1 MNKWLAIPI
10 IALLAAG
17 TITNGYFYLQESSK
31 LEDTQSQVATLE
43 QNISTLLTSMAT
55 LEGGISD
62 LEVDI
67 SAIGEGILETESF
80 ISDLL
85 VDISQLET
93 LSCAVQD
100 VVTILQPSV
109 VRIDVQGFFGIGSGS
124 GVIFNS
130 AGYVI
135 TNYHVIEDARSV
147 EITLMDGEVFNASV
161 IAQDAD
167 HDLALLKIISSRS
180 DFPEAAL
187 GSSEDITIGEEVVA
201 IGFPLGLELGGSATF
216 TKGIVSAVRTI
227 SFDNYEYVQTDA
239 AINPGNSGGPL
250 VNLKGEVIGI
260 NTWIFPGAQGLGFSV
275 PIDVVKSFIAQNLAP

>member
-1 MNKWLAIPI
+1 MNKWVAIPI

-17 TITNGYFYLQESSK
+17 TITNGYFYLQESGK

-62 LEVDI
+62 LEVDV
-67 SAIGEGILETESF
+67 SAIGEGISETDSF

-100 VVTILQPSV
+100 VVTILEPSV

-135 TNYHVIEDARSV
+135 TNYHVIEGARSV
-147 EITLMDGEVFNASV
+147 EITLMDGEVFDASV
-161 IAQDAD
+161 IAHDAD

-187 GSSEDITIGEEVVA
+187 GSSEDITIGEEVMA
-201 IGFPLGLELGGSATF
+201 IGFPLGSELVGSATF
-216 TKGIVSAVRTI
+216 TKGIVSAVRTV

-239 AINPGNSGGPL
+239 AINPGNSGGL
-250 VNLKGEVIGI
+250 WSTSRAK
-260 NTWIFPGAQGLGFSV
+260 
-275 PIDVVKSFIAQNLAP
+275 

>member
-1 MNKWLAIPI
+1 MNKWVAIPI

-17 TITNGYFYLQESSK
+17 TITNGYFYLQESGK

-67 SAIGEGILETESF
+67 SAIGEGISETDSF

-93 LSCAVQD
+93 LSCAIQD
-100 VVTILQPSV
+100 VVTILEPSV
-109 VRIDVQGFFGIGSGS
+109 VRIDVRGFFGIGSGS

-135 TNYHVIEDARSV
+135 TNYHVIEGARSV
-147 EITLMDGEVFNASV
+147 EITLMDGEVFDASV
-161 IAQDAD
+161 IAHDAD

-180 DFPEAAL
+180 DFPEATL

-201 IGFPLGLELGGSATF
+201 IGFPLGFELAGSATF
-216 TKGIVSAVRTI
+216 TKGIVSAVRTV

-250 VNLKGEVIGI
+250 VNLRGEVIGI
-260 NTWIFPGAQGLGFSV
+260 NTWIYSGAQGLGFSV